1 MSVSAFS
8 ISQRDTALD
17 AIAIV
22 QNLLSSPAL
31 LASIPV
37 CKTARRFV
45 VQLKAL
51 LHAAGEQSRLDGLW
65 IARLGKQT
73 KEQPRLLE
81 IEDLSLGPLALV
93 VLAGE
98 LCLVP
103 AFSVHVV
110 QERQAVPCLGAHVG
124 NFRAGV
130 RCSLLVLIP

>member
-51 LHAAGEQSRLDGLW
+51 RHAAGEQSRLDGPLDRTTRQ
-65 IARLGKQT
+65 AYQRTATSVGNR
-73 KEQPRLLE
+73 ESQPR
-81 IEDLSLGPLALV
+81 SSFACCPG
-93 VLAGE
+93 
-98 LCLVP
+98 
-103 AFSVHVV
+103 
-110 QERQAVPCLGAHVG
+110 R
-124 NFRAGV
+124 
-130 RCSLLVLIP
+130 